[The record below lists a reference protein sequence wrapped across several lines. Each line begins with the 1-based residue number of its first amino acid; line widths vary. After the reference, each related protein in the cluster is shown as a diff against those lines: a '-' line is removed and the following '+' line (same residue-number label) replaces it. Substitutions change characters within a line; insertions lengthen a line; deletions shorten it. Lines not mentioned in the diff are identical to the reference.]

1 MRKDLIESEINML
14 WDDFKKNYNNCM
26 EQPIEDLSIDVL
38 RNMYK
43 DLVFIAT
50 ETAFDEVNHD
60 TEFLLRTLLLQHRIN
75 FNEEKKSYQN
85 PNWDKSCEVNG
96 IKFEKE
102 KIYLINEDKIDEYT
116 KQLEYQVKEKDEKIK
131 ELEKMLKPIL
141 DLNIPINTLINEF
154 ERLNELED
162 KMEIEKLKSKK

>member
-1 MRKDLIESEINML
+1 ML
-14 WDDFKKNYNNCM
+14 WDDLKKNYNNYM
-26 EQPIEDLSIDVL
+26 EQPIEELSIDVL

-50 ETAFDEVNHD
+50 ETAFDEANHD

-75 FNEEKKSYQN
+75 FNEESKQYQN
-85 PNWDKSCEVNG
+85 PNWDKEFEING

-102 KIYLINEDKIDEYT
+102 KTYLINEDRVDEYT
-116 KQLEYQVKEKDEKIK
+116 KQLEYQLKEKDKKIT
-131 ELEKMLKPIL
+131 ELENILKPIL

-162 KMEIEKLKSKK
+162 NMEISKLKSKDKKV

>member
-1 MRKDLIESEINML
+1 ML
-14 WDDFKKNYNNCM
+14 WDDFKKNYNNYM
-26 EQPIEDLSIDVL
+26 EQPIENLSIDVL

-43 DLVFIAT
+43 DLVYIAT

-75 FNEEKKSYQN
+75 FNEESKQYQN
-85 PNWDKSCEVNG
+85 SNWDKSCEING

-102 KIYLINEDKIDEYT
+102 KTYLINEDRVDEYT
-116 KQLEYQVKEKDEKIK
+116 KQLEYQLKEKDKKIT
-131 ELEKMLKPIL
+131 ELENMLKPVL

-162 KMEIEKLKSKK
+162 NMEISKLKSKDKKV

>member
-1 MRKDLIESEINML
+1 ML
-14 WDDFKKNYNNCM
+14 WDDFKKNYNNYM
-26 EQPIEDLSIDVL
+26 EQPIEELSIDVL

-43 DLVFIAT
+43 DLVYIAT

-60 TEFLLRTLLLQHRIN
+60 TEFLLRTLLLQNRIN
-75 FNEEKKSYQN
+75 FNEESKQYQN
-85 PNWDKSCEVNG
+85 PNWDESCERNG

-102 KIYLINEDKIDEYT
+102 KIYFINEDKIDEYT
-116 KQLEYQVKEKDEKIK
+116 KQLEYQLKEKDKRIT
-131 ELEKMLKPIL
+131 ELENMLKPIL

-162 KMEIEKLKSKK
+162 SIEISKLKAKDKKV

>member
-1 MRKDLIESEINML
+1 ML
-14 WDDFKKNYNNCM
+14 WDDLKKNYNNYM
-26 EQPIEDLSIDVL
+26 EQSIEELSIDVL

-50 ETAFDEVNHD
+50 ETAFDEVNRD

-75 FNEEKKSYQN
+75 FNEESKQYQN
-85 PNWDKSCEVNG
+85 PNWDKNFEVNG

-102 KIYLINEDKIDEYT
+102 KIYLINEDRVDEYT
-116 KQLEYQVKEKDEKIK
+116 KQLEYQLKEKDKKIT
-131 ELEKMLKPIL
+131 ELENMLKPVL

-162 KMEIEKLKSKK
+162 NMEKFI

>member
-1 MRKDLIESEINML
+1 ML
-14 WDDFKKNYNNCM
+14 WDDFKKNYNNYK
-26 EQPIEDLSIDVL
+26 EQPIEELSIDIL

-43 DLVFIAT
+43 DLVYIAT
-50 ETAFDEVNHD
+50 ETAFDEANHD

-75 FNEEKKSYQN
+75 FNEESKQYQN
-85 PNWDKSCEVNG
+85 HNWDKSCEING

-102 KIYLINEDKIDEYT
+102 KTYLINEDRVDEYT
-116 KQLEYQVKEKDEKIK
+116 KQLEYQLKEKDKKIT
-131 ELEKMLKPIL
+131 ELENMLKPVL

-162 KMEIEKLKSKK
+162 NMEISKLKSKDKKV

>member
-1 MRKDLIESEINML
+1 MDYLS
-14 WDDFKKNYNNCM
+14 KNYNNYI
-26 EQPIEDLSIDVL
+26 EQPIEELSIDVL

-50 ETAFDEVNHD
+50 ETAFDEANQN

-75 FNEEKKSYQN
+75 FNEESKQYQN
-85 PNWDKSCEVNG
+85 PNWDKEFEING

-102 KIYLINEDKIDEYT
+102 KIYLINEDRVDEYT
-116 KQLEYQVKEKDEKIK
+116 KQLEYQLKEKDKKIT
-131 ELEKMLKPIL
+131 ELENILKPIL

-162 KMEIEKLKSKK
+162 NMEISKLKSKDKKV